1 MEGLTNINLNQRDGW
16 AEYSKLVLTKL
27 EEHEDILKDINKEL
41 TNVRVEIGMLKVK
54 SGVWGLIGGLIPVA
68 IALILNAFKN

>member
-1 MEGLTNINLNQRDGW
+1 MEDSINLNRGDGW
-16 AEYSKLVLTKL
+16 TQYSKLVLTKL
-27 EEHEDILKDINKEL
+27 EDHEDILKDINKEL

-68 IALILNAFKN
+68 IALILNLFKN